1 MRRRSH
7 LMSRNICLNT
17 NQSTWPGQKLRCLMR
32 DSSGSGWRG
41 TPRCTRCMSP
51 ATASTFSITYSP
63 RTGAFRPTPLDPSGG
78 QNKWKK
84 IMQNST
90 NLLKRLVYDL
100 IFNKKRLQSIL
111 FLQLSAHYNADPYDM
126 LSKLKK
132 MNLKHVKVASKITKT
147 SSNEKTKAKS

>member
-1 MRRRSH
+1 
-7 LMSRNICLNT
+7 
-17 NQSTWPGQKLRCLMR
+17 
-32 DSSGSGWRG
+32 
-41 TPRCTRCMSP
+41 
-51 ATASTFSITYSP
+51 
-63 RTGAFRPTPLDPSGG
+63 
-78 QNKWKK
+78 
-84 IMQNST
+84 MQNST
-90 NLLKRLVYDL
+90 NLQKRLVYDL